1 MDYGPRSTR
10 RKALAQ
16 RGFTLI
22 ELIIVIAIVGI
33 LVAVGVPSMRE
44 WVANQ
49 KVRGSANDL
58 LFDLSY
64 ARSEAIKRNANVVL
78 VPTGAAWADG
88 WSVQFGGNK
97 LKEQPA
103 IKGVTSGAAANLTF
117 GPNGRPTA
125 ATASP
130 YTTFSSSAGV
140 VSKRCITISPSGR
153 AAVQT
158 DRNHDGD
165 CTNG

>member
-1 MDYGPRSTR
+1 MDYGPCSTWRS
-10 RKALAQ
+10 APAQ
-16 RGFTLI
+16 GGFTLI
-22 ELIIVIAIVGI
+22 ELIIVIAIVAI
-33 LVAVGVPSMRE
+33 LITVGVPSMRE
-44 WVANQ
+44 WIANQ

-58 LFDLSY
+58 QFDLSY
-64 ARSEAIKRNANVVL
+64 ARSEAVKRNANVVL
-78 VPTGAAWADG
+78 VPSGAAWADG
-88 WSVQFGGNK
+88 WSVQFGGTK
-97 LKEQPA
+97 LREQPA

-130 YTTFSSSAGV
+130 YTTFSSSSGV
-140 VSKRCITISPSGR
+140 VSMRCITISPSGR

>member
-1 MDYGPRSTR
+1 MDDGPGSTR
-10 RKALAQ
+10 RSALAQ
-16 RGFTLI
+16 GGFTLI
-22 ELIIVIAIVGI
+22 ELIIVIAIVAI

-58 LFDLSY
+58 LFDLSF
-64 ARSEAIKRNANVVL
+64 ARAEAIKRNANVVL
-78 VPTGAAWADG
+78 APTGAAWADG
-88 WSVQFGGNK
+88 WSVQFGGAK
-97 LKEQPA
+97 LREQPA

-117 GPNGRPTA
+117 GPDGRPTA
-125 ATASP
+125 APASP

-140 VSKRCITISPSGR
+140 VSMRCITISPSGR

-158 DRNHDGD
+158 DRNHDGN